1 MGWLGGCIGIFLG
14 SLSRIPFGGIIGGII
29 GAVIEEKLKYSSD
42 GNYNEETLERMRRT
56 REARTARTRTAQT
69 REERRRR
76 EIVFLT
82 AASAMFAKMAKA
94 DGRVTA
100 DEIACVEEA
109 FRRLGFTGEKRD
121 FCISVFRKAKDDGLT
136 IYAYAA
142 EFASCEPQAA
152 VRETLYSMLWDLACA
167 DGHVSPEER
176 EILANIVRPL
186 RLDPRLYAWH
196 SARRGHADGQARA
209 EARSDPYETLGVRR
223 DMTNDELRAAYRD
236 KAKRLHPD
244 ILRAQ
249 GLSEELMGKANEQ
262 MSRINA
268 AWDEIKRERGIG

>member
-1 MGWLGGCIGIFLG
+1 MSWIGAAIGAFLG
-14 SLSRIPFGGIIGGII
+14 SSRGGLLGGIV
-29 GAVIEEKLKYSSD
+29 GAVL
-42 GNYNEETLERMRRT
+42 GNWVEGKIRGAGEGER
-56 REARTARTRTAQT
+56 AKPIPGQ
-69 REERRRR
+69 REEL
-76 EIVFLT
+76 VVL
-82 AASAMFAKMAKA
+82 AALSAMLAKLAKA
-94 DGRVTA
+94 DGHISM
-100 DEIACVEEA
+100 DEVRYCEDV
-109 FRRLGFTGEKRD
+109 FTRLGLRGDKRE
-121 FCISVFRKAKDDGLT
+121 FCIRTFRQAKNDANS
-136 IYAYAA
+136 IYDYAA
-142 EFASCEPQAA
+142 SFAAA
-152 VRETLYSMLWDLACA
+152 QPDADVRTVVYDILWDLACA